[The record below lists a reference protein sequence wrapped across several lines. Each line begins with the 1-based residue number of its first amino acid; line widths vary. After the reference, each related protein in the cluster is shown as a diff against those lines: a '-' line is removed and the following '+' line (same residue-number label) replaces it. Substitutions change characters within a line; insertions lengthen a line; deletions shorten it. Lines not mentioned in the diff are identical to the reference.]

1 MSRAQPLLPNPDVF
15 IFDMDGVLAEVTAS
29 YRETIVSTVRHF
41 TGRSVTNETIQAFKN
56 AGGWNNDWELSHR
69 LIADLGHQVT
79 YQAVVD
85 AFNRI
90 FLGDGS
96 TPGLIDRESW
106 IPKPGLLETLAETY
120 PLGIFTGRLRY
131 ELDVTLARFVPDLR
145 FHPTITADDVVR
157 PKPAPDGLH
166 TIQRLFPRKTIWYFG
181 DTVDDA
187 RSARDA
193 SVPFFGV
200 ASPDSL
206 RRDELVSRLHEY
218 GALRVIANINEIG
231 CLLKETE
238 ASVA

>member
-1 MSRAQPLLPNPDVF
+1 MGQPQPLPSPDVF
-15 IFDMDGVLAEVTAS
+15 VFDMDGVLAEVTAS

-41 TGRSVTNETIQAFKN
+41 TGQTISNEMIQAFKN

-69 LIADLGHQVT
+69 FIKDLGHHVP

-85 AFNRI
+85 EFNRI
-90 FLGDGS
+90 FLGHDS
-96 TPGLIDRESW
+96 TPGLIGQESW
-106 IPKPGLLETLAETY
+106 IPRPGLLEELAETH

-131 ELDVTLARFVPDLR
+131 ELEPTIARFVPHLR
-145 FHPTITADDVVR
+145 FHTSITADDVAR

-166 TIQRLFPRKTIWYFG
+166 QIQKLFPGKTIWYFG

-193 SVPFFGV
+193 HVPFFGI

-218 GALRVIANINEIG
+218 GALRVIPDINEVTT
-231 CLLKETE
+231 LLTETE
-238 ASVA
+238 APVA

>member
-1 MSRAQPLLPNPDVF
+1 MSQPLPSPDIF

-41 TGRSVTNETIQAFKN
+41 TGRTVSNELIQTFKN

-69 LIADLGHQVT
+69 FITDLGHNVSCQD
-79 YQAVVD
+79 VVNQ
-85 AFNRI
+85 FNRI

-96 TPGLIDRESW
+96 TPGLIGQESW
-106 IPKPGLLETLAETY
+106 IPRAGLLEALSQTH

-131 ELDVTLARFVPDLR
+131 ELTPTLARFVPHLR
-145 FHPTITADDVVR
+145 FHPIVTADEVSR
-157 PKPAPDGLH
+157 PKPAPDGLEH
-166 TIQRLFPRKTIWYFG
+166 VQAQFPGKTIWYFG

-193 SVPFFGV
+193 QVSFFGI

-206 RRDELVSRLHEY
+206 RRDELISRLYEY
-218 GALRVIANINEIG
+218 GALRVIPDINELTF
-231 CLLKETE
+231 LLKETE
-238 ASVA
+238 ATVA